1 MIGVLDYGSGNV
13 AAITHIYSRLNIA
26 CEVVRTCSD
35 LAGKTKIVL
44 PGVGAFDKT
53 MELLDHSGMR
63 KELDRL
69 VLADSVPV
77 LGVCVGMQ
85 IMARSSQEGTQDGLG
100 WIDAEI
106 VKLDT
111 ANLTAKPLL
120 PHMGWNSI
128 RPTSAHP
135 ILNEVDCAKGF
146 YFLHSYCFKCK
157 HEADVL
163 CYTDYGQTFPSAVHH
178 QNIFGFQFHPE
189 KSHLNGINIFK
200 NFAAI

>member
-1 MIGVLDYGSGNV
+1 MIGVLDYGSGNI
-13 AAITHIYSRLNIA
+13 AAITHIYSRLNID
-26 CEVVRTCSD
+26 CKVVRTCSD
-35 LAGKTKIVL
+35 LAQTTKIVL

-53 MELLDHSGMR
+53 MELLDNSGMR
-63 KELDRL
+63 NHLDRL
-69 VLADSVPV
+69 ILDESIPV

-85 IMARSSQEGTQDGLG
+85 IMANRSQEGEREGLG
-100 WIDAEI
+100 WINAEI
-106 VKLDT
+106 VRLET
-111 ANLTAKPLL
+111 SQLTAKPLL

-128 RPTSAHP
+128 TPARDNT
-135 ILNEVDCAKGF
+135 IFDGVDCAKGF

-178 QNIFGFQFHPE
+178 GNIFGFQFHPE